1 MQDYV
6 EYYIHVI
13 VESSCKPVSM
23 DDLSQSFIKKF
34 KMPTDDKLGDYTY
47 LLPLSTISHPL
58 CVFKNYGGR
67 VNEFFCVLPQRK
79 WGGFFSAQIR
89 LDINSEQNAVIDDVG
104 ESSSINLDDGIDS
117 SSTGTLDFGDSSD
130 DSSQSTTD
138 EE

>member
-58 CVFKNYGGR
+58 CLFKNYGGR
-67 VNEFFCVLPQRK
+67 VNEFFCVLP
-79 WGGFFSAQIR
+79 
-89 LDINSEQNAVIDDVG
+89 
-104 ESSSINLDDGIDS
+104 
-117 SSTGTLDFGDSSD
+117 
-130 DSSQSTTD
+130 
-138 EE
+138 